1 MLVCSLKQFAVFHLT
16 HQYSIPSLRHHNSP
30 VVTRGPGQ
38 RGLEGGGE
46 VEHGPGEYDVVVG
59 AEEEGDDDGPHPR
72 PLQDRTEL
80 VQGPDGPPPGVL
92 PHGELHEQE
101 RNPRADTSYHH
112 SNPIDCHSPA
122 EEEHDEVG
130 DEEGPAAGL
139 VGVVGEPPDVS
150 QSNSVADTG
159 KEEGDSGAPG
169 LPLFLN
175 SHPDNVQFM
184 YSFRQWFVCSIVV

>member
-1 MLVCSLKQFAVFHLT
+1 MTTVPTPAPFRIGQSLSRAPMGPLLVYCPTASSMNKRGILEQT
-16 HQYSIPSLRHHNSP
+16 RHTITAILS
-30 VVTRGPGQ
+30 
-38 RGLEGGGE
+38 
-46 VEHGPGEYDVVVG
+46 
-59 AEEEGDDDGPHPR
+59 
-72 PLQDRTEL
+72 
-80 VQGPDGPPPGVL
+80 
-92 PHGELHEQE
+92 
-101 RNPRADTSYHH
+101 
-112 SNPIDCHSPA
+112 IDCHSPA

-130 DEEGPAAGL
+130 DQEGPAAGL
-139 VGVVGEPPDVS
+139 VGVVGKPPDVS

>member
-1 MLVCSLKQFAVFHLT
+1 MTTVPTPAPFRIGQSLSRAPMGPLLVYCPTASSMNKRGILEQT
-16 HQYSIPSLRHHNSP
+16 RHTITAILS
-30 VVTRGPGQ
+30 
-38 RGLEGGGE
+38 
-46 VEHGPGEYDVVVG
+46 
-59 AEEEGDDDGPHPR
+59 
-72 PLQDRTEL
+72 
-80 VQGPDGPPPGVL
+80 
-92 PHGELHEQE
+92 
-101 RNPRADTSYHH
+101 
-112 SNPIDCHSPA
+112 IDCHSPA
-122 EEEHDEVG
+122 EEEHDEVR

-139 VGVVGEPPDVS
+139 VGVVGKPPDVS